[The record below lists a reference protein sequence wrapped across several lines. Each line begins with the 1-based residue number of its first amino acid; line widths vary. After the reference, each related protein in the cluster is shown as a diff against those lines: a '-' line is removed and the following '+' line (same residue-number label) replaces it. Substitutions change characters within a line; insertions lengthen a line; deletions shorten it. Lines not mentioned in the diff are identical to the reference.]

1 MSGTSIDGLDL
12 VYVNFEKNE
21 KWNYKILHSVTYEY
35 SKEWSS
41 KLKISVSS
49 SMSELTKLDEEYTLL
64 LSRQILRFIN
74 DFSINDIDA
83 ISSHGHTVFHDP
95 KNNYTH
101 QIGNLPKI
109 SKQIGHKVVKKW
121 QSNKRPL

>member
-12 VYVNFEKNE
+12 VYVNFEKKE

-35 SKEWSS
+35 SKEWSDI
-41 KLKISVSS
+41 KISVSS
-49 SMSELTKLDEEYTLL
+49 SMSNPTKLDEEYTLL

-74 DFSINDIDA
+74 DFSISDIDA

-95 KNNYTH
+95 NNDYTY
-101 QIGNLPKI
+101 QIGNLPNI
-109 SKQIGHKVVKKW
+109 SKQIGHKVVC
-121 QSNKRPL
+121 NFRTGC

>member
-49 SMSELTKLDEEYTLL
+49 SMSELTKLDEEDTLL
-64 LSRQILRFIN
+64 LSRQI
-74 DFSINDIDA
+74 
-83 ISSHGHTVFHDP
+83 
-95 KNNYTH
+95 
-101 QIGNLPKI
+101 
-109 SKQIGHKVVKKW
+109 
-121 QSNKRPL
+121 